1 MKLSLPKIGFGGA
14 PIGNLFRNIDDNETN
29 EILDEAFKNKINYFD
44 TSPLYG
50 CGLSEIRIGQF
61 IEDLNRKNLIISSKV
76 GRYLVEENTDRID
89 RGFFKSGLNY
99 KTIFLC

>member
-14 PIGNLFRNIDDNETN
+14 PIGNLFRNIDDNESN

-76 GRYLVEENTDRID
+76 GRYLVEENTDSID
-89 RGFFKSGLNY
+89 RGFFKSGPNNHN
-99 KTIFLC
+99 